1 VDVENDVEVLSAKAR
16 KDFLI
21 CTGSYVTKVVVVV
34 VVFVVIVSTTSC
46 GGNSDPRRHIMT
58 IQRKNQLAL
67 VAKIASKGILV
78 DVLDDDGGLDV
89 GSDNRLNDLPNRSIV

>member
-1 VDVENDVEVLSAKAR
+1 
-16 KDFLI
+16 
-21 CTGSYVTKVVVVV
+21 
-34 VVFVVIVSTTSC
+34 
-46 GGNSDPRRHIMT
+46 MT